1 VRTRPPKPYAHPVLA
16 ICQGKKKVVG
26 YKVY

>member
-1 VRTRPPKPYAHPVLA
+1 VRTRPPKPYARPVLA
-16 ICQGKKKVVG
+16 IRQGKKKVVG